1 MNDPYV
7 EYLNE
12 LYGKALQ
19 KIAQL
24 QYICTQQ
31 AEEIRQLQITPI
43 NPQEKTD
50 EKKIVPTIATAA
62 EYFRPRR

>member
-31 AEEIRQLQITPI
+31 AEEIRQLQVK
-43 NPQEKTD
+43 PQEQVNAKVD
-50 EKKIVPTIATAA
+50 YPVEPPMFYI
-62 EYFRPRR
+62 

>member
-19 KIAQL
+19 KIVRL

-31 AEEIRQLQITPI
+31 AEEIRQLQIK
-43 NPQEKTD
+43 PQEQVNAKVD
-50 EKKIVPTIATAA
+50 
-62 EYFRPRR
+62 YR